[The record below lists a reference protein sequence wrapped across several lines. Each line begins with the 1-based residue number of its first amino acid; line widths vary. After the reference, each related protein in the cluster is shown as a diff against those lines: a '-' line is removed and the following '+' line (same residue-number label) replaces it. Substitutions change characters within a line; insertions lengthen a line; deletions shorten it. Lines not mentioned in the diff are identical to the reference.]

1 VRWTARAVVDDDP
14 GMGTHDA
21 ERATA
26 ERNRAIA
33 LKVNGM
39 TGVADDDEYLAY
51 FNDDPAWH
59 VNRRVMTGRD
69 GLRQL
74 AATVRRVFPNGLE
87 REVTATVAEGDRVVI
102 QHVNRAVVGSGAAYE
117 NEYVKIFEFDPDGR
131 IRAVWEYLDSAHA
144 AAVLGLSGPPVDQ

>member
-1 VRWTARAVVDDDP
+1 VVRWTGRAAVEDDP

-39 TGVADDDEYLAY
+39 TGVADDDEYLEY
-51 FNDDPAWH
+51 FNDEPVWH
-59 VNRRVMTGRD
+59 VNRREIAGRD

-74 AATVRRVFPNGLE
+74 AATVRRVFPNGVE
-87 REVTATVAEGDRVVI
+87 RQVLAVVAEGDRVVI
-102 QHVNRAVVGSGAAYE
+102 QHVNRATLPSGATYE
-117 NEYVKIFEFDPDGR
+117 NDYVKIFEFDPDGR
-131 IRAVWEYLDSAHA
+131 IRAVWEFLDSKHA
-144 AAVLGLSGPPVDQ
+144 SEVLNLTGP